1 MMKCAHAISNNYL
14 PQPRDGKK
22 FENLFRSDMQEVAYF
37 SAKITSFCNQTFYP
51 DIAEKMVLHK
61 QTHMHIVYNV
71 HARKFAFKN
80 TYLWTNIIFKNC
92 LKNILL

>member
-1 MMKCAHAISNNYL
+1 MMKSAHAISNNYL

-51 DIAEKMVLHK
+51 DIAKKWFYTNKHTCTLCTMYMQENLHSK
-61 QTHMHIVYNV
+61 THIYEQT
-71 HARKFAFKN
+71 
-80 TYLWTNIIFKNC
+80 
-92 LKNILL
+92 